1 MKARTLALSAVLSV
15 TFSTATLADDRHDHR
30 KGRDYHSDHQ
40 LYYQQDYRNH
50 NDSHSHRAD
59 NRCKSRYGYSHRSR
73 HHDDYRYARRDDAY
87 TAVNVVVGAL
97 ALNKILHHA
106 RH

>member
-15 TFSTATLADDRHDHR
+15 TFATATLADDRHGHR
-30 KGRDYHSDHQ
+30 KGRDDHQ
-40 LYYQQDYRNH
+40 LYYPQDYRNH

-59 NRCKSRYGYSHRSR
+59 NRCKIRYGYSHRSSR
-73 HHDDYRYARRDDAY
+73 HHHDDYRYGRRDDAY

-97 ALNKILHHA
+97 ALNEILHHA